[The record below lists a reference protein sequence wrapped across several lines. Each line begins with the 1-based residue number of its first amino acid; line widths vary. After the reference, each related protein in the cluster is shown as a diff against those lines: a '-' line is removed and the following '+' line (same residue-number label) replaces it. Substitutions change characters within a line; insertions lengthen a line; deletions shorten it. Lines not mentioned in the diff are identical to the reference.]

1 MDVIHR
7 LYCPGAFKTDHLPT
21 LRSIWFHKLLRNSRL
36 CKIRRDMMHVAEKP
50 ENYKNLIFMDSVSQ
64 TLGIVTGMFLGAL

>member
-1 MDVIHR
+1 MDEIQR
-7 LYCPGAFKTDHLPT
+7 LQCPRAFILDPLPT
-21 LRSIWFHKLLRNSRL
+21 VRPIWFHKLLRNSRPS
-36 CKIRRDMMHVAEKP
+36 KIRRDMMHVAEKP